1 MSSVCLILTAIAL
14 LCFSGIPAC
23 LMPARARAGQYLTVA
38 LMLIGGILGLI
49 GTLTALTQPTTP
61 AIDLP
66 WRIPW
71 GSFAL
76 AVDPISVIFLIPAF
90 IVPPLGAIYGL
101 GYWNQS
107 DHPDNGRWLGAFY
120 GLLAGAIALVFIA
133 RDGVLFLFA
142 WEVMALAAYFALVTE
157 QDKPQVRQSGW
168 VYFIATHC
176 GTLCLFA
183 MFALWRYATGS
194 FALDSA
200 HSVMPRMAG
209 PIFVLAL
216 IGFSF
221 KAGLFP
227 LHFWL
232 PGAHANAPSHVSAI
246 MSGILLKAGVYGI
259 VRMACLLPLDS
270 LWWGRSLLIA
280 GSVTGLFGII
290 FALTQSDFKRLLAYS
305 SIENVGIIIMGLGLA
320 VLGRSAHRPDWVLLG
335 IAGSLLHVWNHSLF
349 KPLLFFNAGSL
360 LHATGTRQMDQLG
373 GLAKRMPLTAALFT
387 LGAVAIC
394 ALPPL
399 NGFVSEWLLYLGFF
413 QTLGIGADAGSHIL
427 PGALLPG
434 ALLPGAGAAIAAV
447 VLAMIGALAVAC
459 FVKFFGAVY
468 LGSPRGPAC
477 DHAHD
482 PPRSMSFAMI
492 VLALLCLCVGLF
504 PLPLMPLLQNAAHTW
519 AGTPDAGPTLASA
532 APLRWITVMG
542 VLLIT
547 FFTMIVFLLRTVLT
561 SKNQNKSGTWD
572 CGYAR
577 PTPRIQYTSSSFA
590 QMLSDLAR
598 WLVWP
603 RRLRP
608 VIAGL
613 FPISSRFSSDTPDL
627 VLDRG
632 LSPAAALIVRFLPW
646 TRRFHQGSVHTYLL
660 YLLLM
665 VVLLFLLSS

>member
-1 MSSVCLILTAIAL
+1 MSSVRLILTAIAL
-14 LCFSGIPAC
+14 LGFSGIPAC
-23 LMPARARAGQYLTVA
+23 LMPARSRAGQYLTVA
-38 LMLIGGILGLI
+38 LMLIGGILGMA
-49 GTLTALTQPTTP
+49 GVATALTQHTTP
-61 AIDLP
+61 AMTLP

-71 GSFAL
+71 GGFAV

-90 IVPPLGAIYGL
+90 IVPTLGAIYGL

-120 GLLAGAIALVFIA
+120 GLLAGAIPLVFIA
-133 RDGVLFLFA
+133 RDGVLFLIA
-142 WEVMALAAYFALVTE
+142 WEIMALAAYFALVTE
-157 QDKPQVRQSGW
+157 QDKPEVRQSGW

-183 MFALWRYATGS
+183 LFALWRYATGS
-194 FALDSA
+194 FALDA
-200 HSVMPRMAG
+200 VHPVMHDLAG

-270 LWWGRSLLIA
+270 LWWGRSLLIV

-349 KPLLFFNAGSL
+349 KPLLFFNAGAL

-373 GLAKRMPLTAALFT
+373 GLAKRMPLTASLFA

-394 ALPPL
+394 GLPPL
-399 NGFVSEWLLYLGFF
+399 NGFVSEWLLYIGLF
-413 QTLGIGADAGSHIL
+413 QTLGLGADTGG
-427 PGALLPG
+427 P
-434 ALLPGAGAAIAAV
+434 LLPGAGVGIAAV

-468 LGSPRGPAC
+468 LGSPRGPAA

-492 VLALLCLCVGLF
+492 VLASLCLCVGLL
-504 PLPLMPLLQNAAHTW
+504 PLPLTPLLQNAARTW
-519 AGTPDAGPTLASA
+519 AGAPDADLTLAAA

-542 VLLIT
+542 VLLIA
-547 FFTMIVFLLRTVLT
+547 FFAVITFLLKTVLT
-561 SKNQNKSGTWD
+561 SKNQNKAGTWD

-577 PTPRIQYTSSSFA
+577 PTPRIQYTGSSFT
-590 QMLSDLAR
+590 QMLADLAR

-603 RRLRP
+603 RLLRP

-613 FPISSRFSSDTPDL
+613 FPLSSRFSSDTPDL

>member
-1 MSSVCLILTAIAL
+1 MSSVCLILIAAAL
-14 LCFSGIPAC
+14 LGFSGLPAC
-23 LMPARARAGQYLTVA
+23 LMPSRSRAGQYLTVG
-38 LMLIGGILGLI
+38 LMLIGGILGMTGVI
-49 GTLTALTQPTTP
+49 ASLTQPVTP

-66 WRIPW
+66 WRIPF
-71 GSFAL
+71 GGFAL
-76 AVDPISVIFLIPAF
+76 AVDPISAIFLIPAF

-120 GLLAGAIALVFIA
+120 GLLAGALALVFIA
-133 RDGVLFLFA
+133 RDGILFLIA
-142 WEVMALAAYFALVTE
+142 WEIMALAAYFALVTE

-176 GTLCLFA
+176 CTLCLFA
-183 MFALWRYATGS
+183 MFALWRHATGS
-194 FALDSA
+194 FALDST
-200 HSVMPRMAG
+200 HPVMPQMAG
-209 PIFVLAL
+209 PVFVLAL

-227 LHFWL
+227 MHFWL

-259 VRMACLLPLDS
+259 VRMACLIPLDS

-305 SIENVGIIIMGLGLA
+305 SIENIGIIFMGLGLA

-349 KPLLFFNAGSL
+349 KPLLFFNAGAL

-373 GLAKRMPLTAALFT
+373 GLAQRMPLTAGLFA

-413 QTLGIGADAGSHIL
+413 QTLGMGAAAGEHIL
-427 PGALLPG
+427 PGT
-434 ALLPGAGAAIAAV
+434 LLPGAGAGIAAV

-468 LGSPRGPAC
+468 LGSPRGPAG

-492 VLALLCLCVGLF
+492 VLASLCLCIGLF
-504 PLPLMPLLQNAAHTW
+504 PLPLTPLLQNAAHAW
-519 AGTPDAGPTLASA
+519 AGTPDTGPTLADA

-542 VLLIT
+542 VLLIA
-547 FFTMIVFLLRTVLT
+547 FFSMIAFLLKTVLT
-561 SKNQNKSGTWD
+561 SKHQSKAGTWD

-577 PTPRIQYTSSSFA
+577 PTPRIQYTGSSFT
-590 QMLSDLAR
+590 QMLADLSH

-613 FPISSRFSSDTPDL
+613 FPVSSRFSSDTPDL

-646 TRRFHQGSVHTYLL
+646 TRRFHQGSVHMYLF

-665 VVLLFLLSS
+665 VVFLFLFSA